1 MKIMIVDDSK
11 ILRKR
16 IIGLIS
22 DIPGIEISGEASGS
36 IEAIKL
42 LSDQEPDVMVLDIRM
57 PDGSGIE
64 VLKYMHAKTTSAII
78 IVLTN
83 YPLKQYRDKCMELG
97 ADYFFDKSTEFKKA
111 CDTIS

>member
-1 MKIMIVDDSK
+1 MMKIMIVDDSK

-57 PDGSGIE
+57 PNGSGIE

-83 YPLKQYRDKCMELG
+83 YLLKH
-97 ADYFFDKSTEFKKA
+97 
-111 CDTIS
+111 